1 MSEAGWS
8 LEELGAR
15 VERALSVSDY
25 QPATSGR
32 VRAVPDRRTIRYYTT
47 LGLVDRPEL
56 AGRTALY
63 GPRHL
68 RQLVAIKRLQGDGLS
83 LEDVQQRLGG
93 LDDRAL
99 AQVARVPSEALTPA
113 PLVEGSLEGDAPA
126 VATPAAPES
135 TRRASFWRAAPAEP
149 TAPVLEPAPLATSSP
164 AAEAPTDAGGEVQGL
179 SLDDEV
185 TLVWGRERDLE
196 PGDILAIRAAA
207 APLLDLL
214 REKGLVRSPRRPA
227 GSETRS
233 LP

>member
-1 MSEAGWS
+1 MSEAGWT

-15 VERALSVSDY
+15 VEHALSVSDY

-47 LGLVDRPEL
+47 LGLIDRPEL

-99 AQVARVPSEALTPA
+99 AQVARVPSEALTPD
-113 PLVEGSLEGDAPA
+113 PLAVGSLEGDAA
-126 VATPAAPES
+126 VAAPAPATPEPS
-135 TRRASFWRAAPAEP
+135 RRASFWRTPPAEP
-149 TAPVLEPAPLATSSP
+149 TAPVLEPLPLATSSP
-164 AAEAPTDAGGEVQGL
+164 AAGSPTDADGEVQGL

-196 PGDILAIRAAA
+196 PGDILALRAAA

-227 GSETRS
+227 GH
-233 LP
+233 